1 MERHLGPIQQ
11 IHLVILKLQDQA
23 LPLPLRRAGEE
34 VFAMLVIKTYCP
46 ATLGISVSSCAYTCS
61 MANWPVELVSVI
73 TICRMH
79 RMPPDLMK
87 TALLQS
93 SSDYLFLTKK
103 RGFKVIIFS
112 RNSTASLL
120 FLARDF
126 FSPAIPRAKR
136 LFATTLCQLRFTS
149 RGAGRPFPSLPSP
162 LEGLWASRRAAT
174 GARRHLKPPC
184 RSAGLGLAAARPEG
198 CEGPRVNRG
207 SWSHSMVWR
216 AHGTRQMQLQL
227 LLGREH
233 QPPSLG
239 HMKDWFSLWQDGVKL
254 PFFSW
259 SLPHLQS
266 SKEPQPPVHRPGDKK
281 ITYIK
286 DYAFAVTGEFCF
298 WSLKLHSGKKK
309 RA

>member
-1 MERHLGPIQQ
+1 
-11 IHLVILKLQDQA
+11 
-23 LPLPLRRAGEE
+23 
-34 VFAMLVIKTYCP
+34 
-46 ATLGISVSSCAYTCS
+46 
-61 MANWPVELVSVI
+61 
-73 TICRMH
+73 
-79 RMPPDLMK
+79 
-87 TALLQS
+87 
-93 SSDYLFLTKK
+93 
-103 RGFKVIIFS
+103 
-112 RNSTASLL
+112 
-120 FLARDF
+120 
-126 FSPAIPRAKR
+126 
-136 LFATTLCQLRFTS
+136 
-149 RGAGRPFPSLPSP
+149 
-162 LEGLWASRRAAT
+162 
-174 GARRHLKPPC
+174 
-184 RSAGLGLAAARPEG
+184 
-198 CEGPRVNRG
+198 
-207 SWSHSMVWR
+207 MVWR

-309 RA
+309 EHNSTTELVHIKCGLLLLRWALWYSRKEITVNQCSLQLWLTTLLISLKNYIL